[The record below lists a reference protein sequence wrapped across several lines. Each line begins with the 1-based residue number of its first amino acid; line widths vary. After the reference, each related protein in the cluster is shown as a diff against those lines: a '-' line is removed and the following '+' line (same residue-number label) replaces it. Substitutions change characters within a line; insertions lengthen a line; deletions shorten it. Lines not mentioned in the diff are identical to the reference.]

1 MRYSSR
7 SSIVA
12 AVAFTVLSGCA
23 AETARRSVAP
33 PPVTVSPA
41 TVAPATVPPAPET
54 ASSLALRVEPF
65 ADFYFQV
72 RAQAAGVVEPDP
84 DLERVVE
91 AWLPVQQEIGAFG
104 GFWRF
109 DLAGLGSTS
118 VEEFRGSFAD
128 APETVP
134 SRAGGTIPIRGPG
147 LAMAA
152 AMEEAWPRFV
162 ERHWPER
169 ERRLRAV
176 VGRLERD
183 FLPGHRRALRHMLDS
198 LAIADPEVTVA
209 MTLVIESHPP
219 GASTYRSRSG
229 PVAALS
235 IADLLGEGRFS
246 DLEETLLHETCHA
259 LDGASRGD
267 QDVFSV
273 LRRRL
278 AGRGLD
284 GGDRRLHDI
293 PHMLMFVQAEATM
306 RRIYDAQHVAYGDT
320 RRGDIAPLYERSGE
334 AAVVVRRL
342 WNAHLDGALGRDEAL
357 EGIVDELVGDDSEP
371 AFGER

>member
-1 MRYSSR
+1 MRYTSG
-7 SSIVA
+7 SSIAA
-12 AVAFTVLSGCA
+12 AVASIVLSGCA
-23 AETARRSVAP
+23 AETARRDVAAP
-33 PPVTVSPA
+33 PPAAVSPA
-41 TVAPATVPPAPET
+41 PEA

-65 ADFYFQV
+65 ADFYFRV

-84 DLERVVE
+84 DLQPIVE
-91 AWLPVQQEIGAFG
+91 AWLPVQQEIGTFG

-118 VEEFRGSFAD
+118 VEEFRGWFAD

-134 SRAGGTIPIRGPG
+134 SRAGGTIPIRSPG

-152 AMEEAWPRFV
+152 AMEAAWPRFV
-162 ERHWPER
+162 GRSWPER

-176 VGRLERD
+176 MERLERE
-183 FLPGHRRALRHMLDS
+183 FVPGHRRALRYMLDS
-198 LAIADPEVTVA
+198 LAISDPEVAVA
-209 MTLVIESHPP
+209 MTLVIDSHPP

-229 PVAALS
+229 PVAVLS

-259 LDGASRGD
+259 LDIASRGD

-273 LRRRL
+273 LRRKL
-278 AGRGLD
+278 SERGLAD
-284 GGDRRLHDI
+284 GDRRLHDI
-293 PHMLMFVQAEATM
+293 PHLLMFVQAEATM
-306 RRIYDAQHVAYGDT
+306 RRLYDAQHVAYGDT
-320 RRGDIAPLYERSGE
+320 QRGDIAPLYERSGE

-342 WNAHLDGALGRDEAL
+342 WKAHLDGGLGRDEAL
-357 EGIVDELVGDDSEP
+357 ERIVDEVLGEGPEP
-371 AFGER
+371 ASGER